1 MVMAGL
7 SRASTHD
14 GAGDVLRR
22 EVHLVS
28 RSNPRDPL
36 QRFGYGERGEGCRLL
51 DGGYRIEER
60 LVQRRRD
67 AEKSAR
73 LRRVVGEPVQGV
85 RRKDDDI
92 TRLASDPVFRAV
104 DDTEK
109 LDSAGEDVERF
120 GGSVAVQRNAFAW
133 SE

>member
-1 MVMAGL
+1 MAGL

-36 QRFGYGERGEGCRLL
+36 HRFGYGERGEGCRLL
-51 DGGYRIEER
+51 DGGHRIEER

-73 LRRVVGEPVQGV
+73 LRRVVGEPVQRV

-92 TRLASDPVFRAV
+92 TRRASNQVFRAV

-109 LDSAGEDVERF
+109 LDSAGGDVEGF
-120 GGSVAVQRNAFAW
+120 GGNGAVIVEEVAW
-133 SE
+133 S